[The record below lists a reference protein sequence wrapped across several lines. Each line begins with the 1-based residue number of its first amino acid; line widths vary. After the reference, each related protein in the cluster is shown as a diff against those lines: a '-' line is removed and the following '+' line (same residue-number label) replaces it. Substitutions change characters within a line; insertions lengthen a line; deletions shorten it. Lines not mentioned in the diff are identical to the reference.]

1 MKQSINKSE
10 FRDAFRACGRENQ
23 FSYEGLGLLFDWLD
37 DWYTENNGGE
47 YELDV
52 IALCCD
58 FSELSLDEVL
68 TQYEIIESD
77 GDDLESELLGLVTDY
92 LQENT
97 LLVGVTSDNKFLFQ
111 QF

>member
-1 MKQSINKSE
+1 MKQTINKSD

-23 FSYEGLGLLFDWLD
+23 FSYEGLGLLFDWLED
-37 DWYTENNGGE
+37 NYTDNNGGE

-58 FSELSLDEVL
+58 YSEDTADQVISSYDLDAEGLSEEEKHALVSDFLSKNTTLITE
-68 TQYEIIESD
+68 TDNES
-77 GDDLESELLGLVTDY
+77 Y
-92 LQENT
+92 LY
-97 LLVGVTSDNKFLFQ
+97 Q